1 MSIRQMFQDNGDLFE
16 LAPQRRADDIT
27 RYLVKNTQTGVVYP
41 HSSIYVQPNDREI
54 HITESLLENCR
65 FPNNSRLHAFLRSN
79 ARMASQG
86 RHVLDERHIPAMI
99 RILRA

>member
-1 MSIRQMFQDNGDLFE
+1 MSVRRTFRDNDDLFQE
-16 LAPQRRADDIT
+16 APRQRADDIT
-27 RYLVKNTQTGVVYP
+27 RYLVKNTQTGAVCP
-41 HSSIYVQPNDREI
+41 HSSIYVQPNDREV

-65 FPNNSRLHAFLRSN
+65 FPRNSRLHAFLRSN